1 MCPKIKSVGKVEEKP
16 VEKPAEKEEIKNEQQ
31 VKVTQVSSIVDDRL
45 KELGALWISEPIQC
59 DYDSVMGFRI
69 AILPNRRRK
78 NPPHVIALVRA
89 SEKTGY
95 ISAIVPI
102 SPRAF
107 NEIEKQYKEAVVQ
120 YERIKPVAEA
130 KRKELEIRQMLSKM
144 DKETLQL
151 LKQLLNQ
158 MS

>member
-16 VEKPAEKEEIKNEQQ
+16 VEKEEKKEEVKAEEQ
-31 VKVTQVSSIVDDRL
+31 VKVTTVSNIVEDRL
-45 KELGALWISEPIQC
+45 KELGALWVSSAIKC

-69 AILPNRRRK
+69 AILPNKRRK

-107 NEIEKQYKEAVVQ
+107 NEIEKQYRVAVVQ
-120 YERIKPVAEA
+120 YEKLAPVAQV
-130 KRKELEIRQMLSKM
+130 KRKELEIKQMLQKM

>member
-1 MCPKIKSVGKVEEKP
+1 MEKP
-16 VEKPAEKEEIKNEQQ
+16 VEKEEQKEQVKNEQQ
-31 VKVTQVSSIVDDRL
+31 VKVTTVESIVNDRL
-45 KELGALWISEPIQC
+45 KQLGALWISEPIKC

-89 SEKTGY
+89 SEKSGY

-102 SPRAF
+102 SPRAMKQ
-107 NEIEKQYKEAVVQ
+107 IEEQYKEAIVQ
-120 YERIKPVAEA
+120 YEKLKPVAEA
-130 KRKELEIRQMLSKM
+130 KKKELEVRQLIAKM

-151 LKQLLNQ
+151 LKQLLKD
-158 MS
+158 M

>member
-1 MCPKIKSVGKVEEKP
+1 M
-16 VEKPAEKEEIKNEQQ
+16 
-31 VKVTQVSSIVDDRL
+31 
-45 KELGALWISEPIQC
+45 WISEPIQC